1 MMDFTAIRAEI
12 HKAQASCNA
21 WVKAEMEA
29 EAALRAILADI
40 DDLES
45 KIHEEQ
51 ENKREALNF
60 ALPNILKVIE
70 ILKGGPV
77 FNATLGYAPT
87 PKVAA
92 IKYLRHLTGWSLVEA
107 KEYVD
112 LIAERI

>member
-1 MMDFTAIRAEI
+1 MDFTAIRAEI
-12 HKAQASCNA
+12 HKAQATCNV
-21 WVKAEMEA
+21 WINAEMEA
-29 EAALRAILADI
+29 DTALRAILADI

-70 ILKGGPV
+70 LLKGGPV
-77 FNATLGYAPT
+77 FDKALGYSLS
-87 PKVAA
+87 PKIAA
-92 IKYLRHLTGWSLVEA
+92 VKYLRHVTGWSLVEA